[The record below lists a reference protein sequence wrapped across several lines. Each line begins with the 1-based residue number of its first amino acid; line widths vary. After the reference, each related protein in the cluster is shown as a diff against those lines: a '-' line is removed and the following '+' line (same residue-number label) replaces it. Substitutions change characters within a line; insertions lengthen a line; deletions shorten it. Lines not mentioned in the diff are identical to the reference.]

1 MRDDA
6 YLNAQYSV
14 LGSLILDPEHVAGP
28 LFASVKE
35 DDLQDQTC
43 QNIFKAARD
52 LFFSGVSIDPVII
65 NDRLGGKYTQPLA
78 DAMCL
83 TPTAVHWEEYARICR
98 EISRVKRARSALYDL
113 YFERSDYAGAQEA
126 VAKAAMI
133 LSDSGG
139 HDDAITL
146 GDMVSSFFDRHSPGK
161 KTNYLPWG
169 VKLLDKEFCA
179 ELGDFCILGGYPSA
193 GKSLLAVQVA
203 LHMAQKGLRVGYF
216 SLETAPKT
224 KLADR
229 VMAHV
234 ARVPL
239 PKIKHNDLS
248 EVDMAALTSSAQ
260 WLSSLPV
267 EFFPASGF
275 TVADIQ
281 ARTLAKR
288 YQVVIID
295 YLQLIQGPS
304 DDMRQR
310 VTAISMGLH
319 TLAQRHGV
327 AVIALSQLVRPSKE
341 DGKLKRPTMASL
353 KESGQL
359 EQDADEI
366 LLLYAENPE
375 DRNSQRRLQIAKN
388 KEGTVDS
395 CLLDFD
401 GAIQT
406 LSDPKSTW
414 ADLPRK
420 PKGRIFP
427 PREDPTEAQGS
438 MFRELADDEG
448 GEIPF

>member
-1 MRDDA
+1 MTDDA
-6 YLNAQYSV
+6 YLSV
-14 LGSLILDPEHVAGP
+14 QQSLIGSLILDPAHVAGP
-28 LFASVKE
+28 LFASVRE
-35 DDLQDQTC
+35 DDVQDPALQSV
-43 QNIFKAARD
+43 FKAARD
-52 LFFSGVSIDPVII
+52 LFFGGTVVDPVVI
-65 NDRLGGKYTQPLA
+65 NDRLGGQYTELLA
-78 DAMCL
+78 NVMRV
-83 TPTAVHWEEYARICR
+83 TPTAANWEEYARICR
-98 EISRVKRARSALYDL
+98 ETSRVKRARGALVDL
-113 YFERSDYAGAQEA
+113 YFDEGGFREAQEA
-126 VAKAAMI
+126 VAKAALI

-146 GDMVSSFFDRHSPGK
+146 GDMVASFFDRHTPGK
-161 KTNYLPWG
+161 AASFLPWG

-179 ELGDFCILGGYPSA
+179 EPGDFCILGGYPSA
-193 GKSLLAVQVA
+193 GKSLLAVQIA
-203 LHMAQKGLRVGYF
+203 LHMAGKGLRVGYF

-229 VMAHV
+229 IMAHV

-239 PKIKHNDLS
+239 PKIKHNDLG
-248 EVDMAALTSSAQ
+248 EADMAALTASAQ
-260 WLSSLPV
+260 WLSSQPV
-267 EFFPASGF
+267 EFFQASGF

-288 YQVVIID
+288 YQVIFID
-295 YLQLIQGPS
+295 YLQLISGAQE
-304 DDMRQR
+304 DMRQR

-327 AVIALSQLVRPSKE
+327 AVIALSQLSRPGKE
-341 DGKLKRPTMASL
+341 DGKPKRPTMASL

-366 LLLYAENPE
+366 LLLYAENPD

-401 GAIQT
+401 GALQT
-406 LSDPKSTW
+406 LSDPKTTW
-414 ADLPRK
+414 KDLPRGSK
-420 PKGRIFP
+420 NKIYK
-427 PREDPTEAQGS
+427 PREDAIDGQGKLV
-438 MFRELADDEG
+438 ELTDDEG

>member
-1 MRDDA
+1 MTDEG

-14 LGSLILDPEHVAGP
+14 LGSLIIDPEHVAGP
-28 LFASVKE
+28 LFASVRE
-35 DDLQDQTC
+35 DDILDTACQT
-43 QNIFKAARD
+43 IFKAARE
-52 LFFSGVSIDPVII
+52 LFFSGKSIDPVVI
-65 NDRLGGKYTQPLA
+65 DGMLGGQYTQLIA
-78 DAMCL
+78 EMMRVL
-83 TPTAVHWEEYARICR
+83 PTAAHWEEYARICR
-98 EISRVKRARSALYDL
+98 ECSRLRRARQALYDL
-113 YFERSDYAGAQEA
+113 YFDFSDYAGAQEA
-126 VAKAAMI
+126 VAKAALI

-146 GDMVSSFFDRHSPGK
+146 GDMVSAFFDRHTPGK
-161 KTNYLPWG
+161 AASFLPWG

-193 GKSLLAVQVA
+193 GKSLLAVQIA
-203 LHMAQKGLRVGYF
+203 LHMAEKGLRVGYF
-216 SLETAPKT
+216 SLETNPKT

-229 VMAHV
+229 ILAHA

-239 PKIKHNDLS
+239 PKIKHNDLG
-248 EVDMAALTSSAQ
+248 EADMAALTASAQ
-260 WLSSLPV
+260 WLSTQTI
-267 EFFPASGF
+267 EFFPAGGF

-281 ARTLAKR
+281 ARTLSKR
-288 YQVVIID
+288 YQVIFVD
-295 YLQLIQGPS
+295 YLQLISGAQE
-304 DDMRQR
+304 DMRQR

-341 DGKLKRPTMASL
+341 DGKPKRPTMASL

-366 LLLYAENPE
+366 LLLYAENPD

-401 GAIQT
+401 GALQT
-406 LSDPKSTW
+406 LSDPKTTW
-414 ADLPRK
+414 KDLPRGSK
-420 PKGRIFP
+420 NKIFK
-427 PREDPTEAQGS
+427 PREDAIDGQGKLV
-438 MFRELADDEG
+438 ELTDDEG